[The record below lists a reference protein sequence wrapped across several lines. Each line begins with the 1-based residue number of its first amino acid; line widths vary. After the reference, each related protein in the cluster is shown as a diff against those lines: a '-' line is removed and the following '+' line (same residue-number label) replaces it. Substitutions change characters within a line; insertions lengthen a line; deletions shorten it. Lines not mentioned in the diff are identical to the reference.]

1 MLLGNIKAKC
11 VEQNTSV
18 AKLEDALGFGRGTIY
33 KWDISSPSIA
43 NLKKVADFLGCTVDE
58 LIKEPCP
65 QIAQPVF
72 KEQEA

>member
-1 MLLGNIKAKC
+1 MLLDNIKAEC

-58 LIKEPCP
+58 LIKESCHAT
-65 QIAQPVF
+65 AQSTV
-72 KEQEA
+72 QEA